1 MFGMNMDNIALLL
14 DGASAFAAAAESFG
28 LVHFLCSKHFC
39 MQIAKALPGPPES

>member
-1 MFGMNMDNIALLL
+1 MLGMNKDNIALLL
-14 DGASAFAAAAESFG
+14 DCASAFAAAAESFG